1 MNYDNT
7 ELLNLIDLSQYDL
20 DKTKTTVH
28 VDKVN
33 RSILADVFI
42 NPRYRDCPYCKSN
55 KATIHSNKIR
65 QLYHPVISN
74 YNTTILYHQITF
86 KCKECGHCFVQ
97 FNPLC
102 EGSKNITIL
111 GELNLIENLKSP
123 RKTFKDLAKEY
134 FIPMTSVIRCFDEHV
149 NIQRHELSKV
159 ICIDEIYAKKLTDTK
174 YSLCIYDPM
183 NNLLLDVIDCR
194 HKDVLESYLSRIS
207 IKERLKVTHVNIDM
221 YTTYKVVAERAFP
234 NATICCDSFHVIEH
248 LTKAMDQYRL
258 AVQRRF
264 IKDKD
269 SDRNGYYWLLKSF
282 HYYFTANFD
291 DISYHWKA
299 KSHYSYL
306 RDKYAVLNKLLSI
319 DEGLKA
325 AYELQMEYR
334 EFNKCGTYEEAIY
347 KIDDFID
354 KFYKL
359 PFPDFKNFASMLSNW
374 KFEIINSFL
383 VVNGKRMSNGPMESI
398 NGRIK
403 RILYDGYGYSNF
415 ERFRNRVMFALNKY
429 EPLSFLH

>member
-1 MNYDNT
+1 
-7 ELLNLIDLSQYDL
+7 
-20 DKTKTTVH
+20 
-28 VDKVN
+28 
-33 RSILADVFI
+33 
-42 NPRYRDCPYCKSN
+42 
-55 KATIHSNKIR
+55 
-65 QLYHPVISN
+65 
-74 YNTTILYHQITF
+74 
-86 KCKECGHCFVQ
+86 
-97 FNPLC
+97 
-102 EGSKNITIL
+102 
-111 GELNLIENLKSP
+111 
-123 RKTFKDLAKEY
+123 
-134 FIPMTSVIRCFDEHV
+134 
-149 NIQRHELSKV
+149 
-159 ICIDEIYAKKLTDTK
+159 
-174 YSLCIYDPM
+174 
-183 NNLLLDVIDCR
+183 
-194 HKDVLESYLSRIS
+194 
-207 IKERLKVTHVNIDM
+207 M